1 MPLSANNL
9 TLDLP
14 ADLTPKTVT
23 QTLPGPVTNIE
34 SEVDLWTQINQSL
47 SNNLGSTVQLT
58 EDQFSRLLTQLA
70 ISGLNLPLPS
80 KE

>member
-1 MPLSANNL
+1 MAPPGPKRKPTGRPTIQETSSPEELSMPLSANNL

-34 SEVDLWTQINQSL
+34 SEVDL
-47 SNNLGSTVQLT
+47 
-58 EDQFSRLLTQLA
+58 
-70 ISGLNLPLPS
+70 
-80 KE
+80 